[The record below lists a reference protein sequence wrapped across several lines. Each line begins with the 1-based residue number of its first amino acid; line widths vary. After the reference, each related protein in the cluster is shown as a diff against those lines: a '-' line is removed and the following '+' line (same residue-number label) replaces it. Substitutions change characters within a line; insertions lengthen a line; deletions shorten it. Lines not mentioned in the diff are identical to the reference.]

1 MSSNDKIEVEWL
13 DTGRSQGKRSWIK
26 RTNVKKGD
34 IMVGRTVN
42 AIWGKSKRLYTCK
55 VTKIDASSPEI
66 PMQEEVSRVRNKRK
80 RSREDEP
87 FLLEIGSPAP
97 HPQPEKPNSTFP
109 LEKTVEIPIIAAGS
123 SSSEQSSVAV
133 DSTSKRLDEIVQ
145 MIRESG
151 LSDFK
156 ERFEDLIDC
165 ISGINAKIRAL
176 ELSIR
181 SSYHQEPAPNEYVPG
196 TGPLSSTL
204 QPEAETMILHEIENL
219 LPSATTSVLQDVG
232 NLPNNSRDT
241 GIQKFTISYV
251 IIDRAMSGCRS
262 RRNLAARLTQ
272 ALFTDEEKKSSN
284 VRGVG
289 GKQSLNE
296 AKVDAIRESCYKQF
310 PLDRVESKVNADREI
325 RHAMDEVCRKIRA
338 KQPLQ

>member
-13 DTGRSQGKRSWIK
+13 DAGRSQGKRSLIK

-34 IMVGRTVN
+34 ITVGRTVSV
-42 AIWGKSKRLYTCK
+42 IWGKSKRLYTCK

-66 PMQEEVSRVRNKRK
+66 PVQEEVSRARNKRK

-87 FLLEIGSPAP
+87 FLIEIGSPAP
-97 HPQPEKPNSTFP
+97 HPQPEKPNST
-109 LEKTVEIPIIAAGS
+109 L
-123 SSSEQSSVAV
+123 SEQSSVTV

-151 LSDFK
+151 LSDLK
-156 ERFEDLIDC
+156 ERFEDLMDC

-181 SSYHQEPAPNEYVPG
+181 SSYHQEPVPNEYVPG

-204 QPEAETMILHEIENL
+204 QPEAETMILREIKNL
-219 LPSATTSVLQDVG
+219 LPSEPNSVLQDVG

-241 GIQKFTISYV
+241 GIQKFMIAHV
-251 IIDRAMSGCRS
+251 IID
-262 RRNLAARLTQ
+262 
-272 ALFTDEEKKSSN
+272 
-284 VRGVG
+284 
-289 GKQSLNE
+289 
-296 AKVDAIRESCYKQF
+296 
-310 PLDRVESKVNADREI
+310 
-325 RHAMDEVCRKIRA
+325 
-338 KQPLQ
+338 